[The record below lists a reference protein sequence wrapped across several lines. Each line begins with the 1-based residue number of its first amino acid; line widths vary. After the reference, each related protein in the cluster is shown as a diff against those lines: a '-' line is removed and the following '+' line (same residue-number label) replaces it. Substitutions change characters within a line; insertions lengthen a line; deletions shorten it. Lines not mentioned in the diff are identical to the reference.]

1 MYKFGL
7 SVLTFINLLAFIP
20 YNLKEGPGIKKVT
33 VIASETFDPPYMQH
47 EVQVLKDTWRQMHK
61 GAVYGSAAG
70 IVIVV
75 ALVLVFL

>member
-20 YNLKEGPGIKKVT
+20 YNLQEGPGIKKVT
-33 VIASETFDPPYMQH
+33 TIASETFDPPYMQH
-47 EVQVLKDTWRQMHK
+47 EVQVLKETWRKLHK

-70 IVIVV
+70 IVIVLAAV
-75 ALVLVFL
+75 IAFL